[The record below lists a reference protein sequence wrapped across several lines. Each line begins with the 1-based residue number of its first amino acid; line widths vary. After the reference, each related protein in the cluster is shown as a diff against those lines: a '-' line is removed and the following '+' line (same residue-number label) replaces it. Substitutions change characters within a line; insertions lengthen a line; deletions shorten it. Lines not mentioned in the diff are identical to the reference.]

1 MAVNDDSEAFYDAV
15 PILRGFGTLMDP
27 ARYVP
32 IPDDWSIGVAD
43 VVESTKDIAENRYK
57 AVNMACAAVIASVTN
72 ALGCREFPSAFGGDG
87 ASFAISPRDREH
99 AHSALAATAAWAA
112 GELGLNLRVALM
124 PLAVIRAQGMD
135 VRVARYAPS
144 ENVSF
149 AMFSGG
155 GVAWAEAALTP
166 RCRSRSL
173 SRPDRKYRDAGR
185 AKPRWR
191 PACARRRSGN
201 ALAPAGCRT

>member
-15 PILRGFGTLMDP
+15 PILRGFRTLMDP

-43 VVESTKDIAENRYK
+43 VVESTKAIAENRYK
-57 AVNMACAAVIASVTN
+57 AVNMAGAAVIASVAN
-72 ALGCREFPSAFGGDG
+72 ALASREFPSAFGGDG
-87 ASFAISPRDREH
+87 ASFAISPCDREH

-112 GELGLNLRVALM
+112 GELGLNLRVALI
-124 PLAVIRAQGMD
+124 PVAEISAQGMD

-155 GVAWAEAALTP
+155 GIAWAEAALKRGEFAVSSAPPGTWP
-166 RCRSRSL
+166 DLTGLSCRFQEIKAIHGLILSL
-173 SRPDRKYRDAGR
+173 LVLP
-185 AKPRWR
+185 R
-191 PACARRRSGN
+191 PA
-201 ALAPAGCRT
+201 T